1 MKKKNRLEGIHLL
14 VKKITSKLNKKFGLT
29 NVLSQY
35 ISRDELENLYNN
47 KRLLITDTN
56 SDNPEIY
63 RDNIIR
69 EINKQ
74 LDLVNLY
81 FNKNESFKSISYDN
95 VNGEDDD
102 SYHTDYIKA
111 IYNELSNIYGYKLY
125 KKGALNRENK
135 TNMEDKIMI
144 ALDVECH
151 ETKKALV
158 IQSIIAIVIRCYE
171 EYEGVL
177 EIFSLFLDKRYKFL
191 NELLDRCNDMNYTN
205 DLVTEFINE
214 KIKIFETTDCVDVN
228 NPIIQ
233 LTWKCNKEKFEFLI
247 DVNYNKIF
255 QQFIDFMSSN
265 GHVQDFRPYS
275 TITSY
280 NSNISSSRS
289 ENSRR
294 SAILSGNI
302 QPFSYGGRQKN
313 KKSSKNTK
321 TKKSK
326 KTRKCKL

>member
-1 MKKKNRLEGIHLL
+1 M
-14 VKKITSKLNKKFGLT
+14 
-29 NVLSQY
+29 
-35 ISRDELENLYNN
+35 
-47 KRLLITDTN
+47 ITDTN
-56 SDNPEIY
+56 TDNPEIY

-111 IYNELSNIYGYKLY
+111 IYNELSNIYGYKLS
-125 KKGALNRENK
+125 NIDNK
-135 TNMEDKIMI
+135 TKMEEKIMN

-214 KIKIFETTDCVDVN
+214 KIKI
-228 NPIIQ
+228 
-233 LTWKCNKEKFEFLI
+233 
-247 DVNYNKIF
+247 
-255 QQFIDFMSSN
+255 
-265 GHVQDFRPYS
+265 
-275 TITSY
+275 TI
-280 NSNISSSRS
+280 
-289 ENSRR
+289 
-294 SAILSGNI
+294 
-302 QPFSYGGRQKN
+302 
-313 KKSSKNTK
+313 
-321 TKKSK
+321 
-326 KTRKCKL
+326 